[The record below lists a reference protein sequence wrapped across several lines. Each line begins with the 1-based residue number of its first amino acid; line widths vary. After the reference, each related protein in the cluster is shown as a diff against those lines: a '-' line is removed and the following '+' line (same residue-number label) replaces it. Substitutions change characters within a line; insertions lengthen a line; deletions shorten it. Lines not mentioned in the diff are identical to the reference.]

1 MGATISN
8 GGGGRSKRGRK
19 SHTTLSE
26 INVTPFV
33 DVMLVLLIIFM
44 VAAPLMTVGVPIEL
58 PESRAKELQ
67 GDNEPLT
74 VSVKADGKVFLQN
87 TEIELDTLTPKLLAI
102 AKNGVDEQIFVR
114 ADRAVDYGHVMKVMG
129 ELNRAGFR
137 KLGLVTDVEQNQQ

>member
-1 MGATISN
+1 
-8 GGGGRSKRGRK
+8 
-19 SHTTLSE
+19 
-26 INVTPFV
+26 
-33 DVMLVLLIIFM
+33 
-44 VAAPLMTVGVPIEL
+44 MTVGVPIEL

-137 KLGLVTDVEQNQQ
+137 KLGLVTDVEQNQK

>member
-1 MGATISN
+1 MA
-8 GGGGRSKRGRK
+8 RRRRAMA
-19 SHTTLSE
+19 E
-26 INVTPFV
+26 INVVPYI

-137 KLGLVTDVEQNQQ
+137 KLGLVTDVEQNQK